1 MTAKYGN
8 NIWKRYPY
16 RYTIVAA
23 FGRRIQNITSQS
35 LKKKPFRNS
44 KLTSCIKWRPK
55 AAGYKTIF
63 QFFFSKIVLFSMIER
78 FIQKRYNLST
88 TKKKK
93 PFRNSKW
100 TSCIKWR
107 PSAAGYKNN
116 IPVFLF
122 QNGFLFQWLR
132 GRFIFPKVILPIFK
146 RTNYFTT
153 QKYSI
158 KSFKEYH

>member
-1 MTAKYGN
+1 
-8 NIWKRYPY
+8 
-16 RYTIVAA
+16 VAA

-93 PFRNSKW
+93 PFRNSK
-100 TSCIKWR
+100 
-107 PSAAGYKNN
+107 
-116 IPVFLF
+116 
-122 QNGFLFQWLR
+122 
-132 GRFIFPKVILPIFK
+132 
-146 RTNYFTT
+146 
-153 QKYSI
+153 
-158 KSFKEYH
+158 